1 MTIPDYTL
9 LNHTADLAVRIRGA
23 DLTDLFE
30 NSGRTLMH
38 LMFGRELPCEGSALE
53 ISLKAQ
59 DLDDLMVRWL
69 SEILYLLDG
78 EHLVVTAVEIK
89 AITPLRLRA
98 SVRTVPYD
106 PEIHEILSEIK
117 AITYH
122 QIEVAQKVGHW
133 EARVIMDV

>member
-9 LNHTADLAVRIRGA
+9 LNHTADLAVRIRGT

-69 SEILYLLDG
+69 SEILYLLEG

-89 AITPLRLRA
+89 AVTPLRLHA
-98 SVRTVPYD
+98 SVRTIPFD